1 MTTASPVNQQALPGP
16 GARRLLLELRHN
28 LDVLEPLF
36 QRGREAASP
45 RHGPTDT
52 LLQPLYDAAAQLQ
65 VAALESA
72 LAELM
77 AADDSDEDLWVPRTA
92 GQQGP
97 TAWNDGARLRQLYVQ
112 AIAALAMAAAQRAG
126 RRVDGDIA
134 ERLRGLRRGF
144 QQVFGLLSAEIG
156 EPGWRDVAARVL
168 AHLVPRR
175 PLPPAP
181 VVAADNAANRQDQ
194 TRSAA

>member
-1 MTTASPVNQQALPGP
+1 MPTDSPVNQQAMPGP

-45 RHGPTDT
+45 RHGPTNT

-65 VAALESA
+65 VSALESA

-77 AADDSDEDLWVPRTA
+77 AQDDGDDDLWVPRVA

-97 TAWNDGARLRQLYVQ
+97 IAWNDGARLRQLYVQ
-112 AIAALAMAAAQRAG
+112 AIAARAMAAAQHAG

-144 QQVFGLLSAEIG
+144 QQVLGLLSAEIG
-156 EPGWRDVAARVL
+156 DSGWRNVAARVL

-181 VVAADNAANRQDQ
+181 VPAAESSTALRHQA
-194 TRSAA
+194 RSAA